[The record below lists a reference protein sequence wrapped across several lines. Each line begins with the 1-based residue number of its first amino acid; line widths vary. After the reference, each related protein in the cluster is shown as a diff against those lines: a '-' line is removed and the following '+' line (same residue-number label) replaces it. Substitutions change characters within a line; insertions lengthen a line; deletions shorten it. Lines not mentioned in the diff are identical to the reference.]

1 MKALLHTT
9 IGPVLAE
16 ARGHYIY
23 IFTPEETYQQGL
35 LNLWDYEKR
44 EMRIQPG
51 LRALVQIVEEEL
63 TLYFERFR
71 VLEISETEATLEE
84 VMK

>member
-9 IGPVLAE
+9 IGPVLTE

-23 IFTPEETYQQGL
+23 IYTAEESYSEGL
-35 LNLWDYEKR
+35 INLWDYEKR
-44 EMRIQPG
+44 EIRIQPG
-51 LRALVQIVEEEL
+51 LRDLVRMVEADLE
-63 TLYFERFR
+63 LYFEGFR
-71 VLEISETEATLEE
+71 VLAISETEATLEE